1 MPKNASVITVGTVST
16 VITLTPTPF
25 RLTAAT
31 HRKPSIQS
39 ASADG
44 PRNIP
49 GGGIMRCGPI
59 RHADVQT
66 LTALPFRSTLTV
78 GWFCQAVRTI
88 PKIATP
94 EQMIAGLQAEKRG
107 DLKQYRQTE
116 TVQ

>member
-1 MPKNASVITVGTVST
+1 
-16 VITLTPTPF
+16 
-25 RLTAAT
+25 
-31 HRKPSIQS
+31 
-39 ASADG
+39 
-44 PRNIP
+44 
-49 GGGIMRCGPI
+49 
-59 RHADVQT
+59 
-66 LTALPFRSTLTV
+66 V